1 MSRFDDEGAPLVTR
15 TVTARWNLPVD
26 RVQRILRPL
35 AATLGLQWESHQE
48 RKRHRE
54 PPPEDLEPPETYDEH
69 GKRLHPHEEERV
81 QAPHIDLEG

>member
-35 AATLGLQWESHQE
+35 GAALGLHWESHQQ
-48 RKRHRE
+48 RKRHPE
-54 PPPEDLEPPETYDEH
+54 PPPEPVEPPETYDEH
-69 GKRLHPHEEERV
+69 GVRVHPHEET
-81 QAPHIDLEG
+81 QQGGPHFDLEA